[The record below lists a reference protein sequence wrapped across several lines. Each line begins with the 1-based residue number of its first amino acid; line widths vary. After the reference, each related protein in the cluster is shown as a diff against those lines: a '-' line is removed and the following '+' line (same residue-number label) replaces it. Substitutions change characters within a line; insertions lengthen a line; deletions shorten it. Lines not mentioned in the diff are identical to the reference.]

1 VDVGRFPSLDS
12 FRRAT
17 GVLDDTE
24 HVAVLR
30 VVCGEV
36 RSAPAA
42 PRCSLQ
48 THDRVVQSVHA
59 VLDEFLDLIAL
70 CHPEVP
76 RRVDLVVEVDVH
88 ARRYL
93 VRRNRRAVVGGD
105 VPAAGVLVEAVS
117 SGEKQVLAHERPGTP
132 AHAAD
137 VPGVVETVVE
147 VIVPM
152 EIPDRRLVVI
162 DERLRHAERAVVLLD
177 GLFVVGR
184 SARRLDPVVERLV
197 AIRVV
202 LELVGEFAR

>member
-1 VDVGRFPSLDS
+1 
-12 FRRAT
+12 
-17 GVLDDTE
+17 
-24 HVAVLR
+24 
-30 VVCGEV
+30 
-36 RSAPAA
+36 
-42 PRCSLQ
+42 
-48 THDRVVQSVHA
+48 
-59 VLDEFLDLIAL
+59 
-70 CHPEVP
+70 
-76 RRVDLVVEVDVH
+76 
-88 ARRYL
+88 
-93 VRRNRRAVVGGD
+93 
-105 VPAAGVLVEAVS
+105 VS

-132 AHAAD
+132 AHTAD

-202 LELVGEFAR
+202 LELVGEFARSRRVQRRKVPVVVTGTAVFSVGITFHCLTPSLLVGTEPHNQRS